1 MSDVWPLRHLR
12 EAVREC
18 DDMLSDILAE
28 VTMLQA
34 ASGGDYPPE
43 AAVLLA
49 NVMTLREVLTDGFPP
64 ALQQAMAAEQTV
76 YEAEGA
82 RGEPPDEPALGRH
95 RVPPRRRAPAHA
107 RCIKC

>member
-1 MSDVWPLRHLR
+1 MSDVWPLLHVR

-18 DDMLSDILAE
+18 DDMLSDIIAE

-34 ASGGDYPPE
+34 DSGGYYPPE

-49 NVMTLREVLTDGFPP
+49 NVVALRELLTDVFPP
-64 ALQQAMAAEQTV
+64 ALQQAIAAEQTV

-82 RGEPPDEPALGRH
+82 RGEPTS
-95 RVPPRRRAPAHA
+95 
-107 RCIKC
+107 